1 MENALQCWDREGSEV
16 PQQRRVTMA
25 AASMGSVGHLSHS
38 LHKVGWTS
46 PQPPVDL
53 FSFRHSHIKHAN
65 VKPSKGSK
73 MVP

>member
-1 MENALQCWDREGSEV
+1 
-16 PQQRRVTMA
+16 MA